1 MRNKNFFW
9 LFKILI
15 FPKKHSRYQHKRLI
29 NSAIL
34 IALVMIPLVLS
45 LLFMDG
51 MINAI
56 IAKYVTLADGHLQIY
71 SNDEKIEQFAQE
83 SDVILSSDFV
93 VSSYA
98 IIYSKEVTSEVKI
111 KGVKES
117 YFNQSRD
124 EQLSVEGPYLRKEGS
139 LSSVMISKTLA
150 DTLNVKVGERVAF
163 MVVPDRSVSVVRPV
177 LANITSIYHT
187 GYYELDNNL
196 VFMNYEDALR
206 LFGKADN
213 TYQEILVKSTN
224 VNELDKVVDNL
235 KSYLEIDFSWAT
247 WDMFNQSVYQNFV
260 TSRQVI
266 LVIFLLIL
274 VVAAIYVS
282 SIAQEHVQ
290 DSIQN
295 IAMLKVL
302 GSTNS
307 FLYYSYFGAVMVT
320 IVIGMSF
327 GITVAILIAKQ
338 LSPFL
343 HYISTKEI
351 AALRYYLLDFKLV
364 ITYKDILF
372 IFFSMIVISAVTVRL
387 ALKRVKTI
395 SPLKLL
401 QQD

>member
-1 MRNKNFFW
+1 MSKTNYFW
-9 LFKILI
+9 LFRILI
-15 FPKKHSRYQHKRLI
+15 FPKKYSRYQHKRLI

-34 IALVMIPLVLS
+34 VALVMIPLVLS

-56 IAKYVTLADGHLQIY
+56 IDKYVMLADGHLQVY
-71 SNDEKIEQFAQE
+71 SNEEKLAKFAQE
-83 SDVILSSDFV
+83 KDYILSSDSV
-93 VSSYA
+93 VTSYA

-124 EQLSVEGPYLRKEGS
+124 EQLSVEGEYLRKEGS
-139 LSSVMISKTLA
+139 LGSVMLSKSLA
-150 DTLNVKVGERVAF
+150 DYLNVEVGDRVAF

-177 LANITSIYHT
+177 LANISSIYHT

-213 TYQEILVKSTN
+213 SYQEILVDSKN
-224 VNELDKVVDNL
+224 ADQLNKIVDEL
-235 KSYLEIDFSWAT
+235 KSYLDYDFSWAT

-266 LVIFLLIL
+266 FVIFLLIL

-282 SIAQEHVQ
+282 SIAQEQVQ

-302 GSTNS
+302 GSTNN

-320 IVIGMSF
+320 IVIGMVT
-327 GITVAILIAKQ
+327 GIGVAILIAKQ

-343 HYISTKEI
+343 HYISEKEI
-351 AALRYYLLDFKLV
+351 VALRYYLLNFKLV
-364 ITYKDILF
+364 IAWKDIMF
-372 IFFSMIVISAVTVRL
+372 IFFSMIVISAITVRF

>member
-1 MRNKNFFW
+1 
-9 LFKILI
+9 
-15 FPKKHSRYQHKRLI
+15 
-29 NSAIL
+29 
-34 IALVMIPLVLS
+34 
-45 LLFMDG
+45 MDG

-71 SNDEKIEQFAQE
+71 SNDEKIEQFAQQ
-83 SDVILSSDFV
+83 SDAILSSDFV

-124 EQLSVEGPYLRKEGS
+124 EQLSVEGPYLHKEGN

-177 LANITSIYHT
+177 LANVSSIYHT

-196 VFMNYEDALR
+196 VFMNYADALR

-213 TYQEILVKSTN
+213 TYQEILVKSKN
-224 VNELDKVVDNL
+224 VNELGKIVDDL
-235 KSYLEIDFSWAT
+235 KNYLESDFSWAT
-247 WDMFNQSVYQNFV
+247 WDMFNLCVYQNFV

-282 SIAQEHVQ
+282 AIAQEQVQ

-320 IVIGMSF
+320 IVIGMVT
-327 GITVAILIAKQ
+327 GIAVAILIAKQ
-338 LSPFL
+338 LSPLL

-364 ITYKDILF
+364 IAYKDILF
-372 IFFSMIVISAVTVRL
+372 IFFSMIVISAIAVRF